1 VKYCSSTLSVTRYE
15 FGGFGR
21 AVSRA
26 SSWPNAAIDAGLALL
41 RSEIDRAGDAR
52 FLPRFLLPLGEL
64 AACLGEA
71 NEIEK
76 GLAAVDATLERC
88 KARHEQWYVAELLRT
103 KGELMLKDTQHQS
116 ASSAE
121 QCFSGDLKL
130 AKQHGALF
138 WELRN
143 ALSLARLRVEQGRKT
158 DARRIL
164 APAYGAFEGLEIAD
178 AREAKAVL
186 DGLGA
191 D

>member
-1 VKYCSSTLSVTRYE
+1 M
-15 FGGFGR
+15 
-21 AVSRA
+21 
-26 SSWPNAAIDAGLALL
+26 LL

-76 GLAAVDATLERC
+76 GLAAVGEALERC
-88 KARHEQWYVAELLRT
+88 KARHEQWYVPELLRI
-103 KGELMLKDTQHQS
+103 KGELILKDTLHQS

-121 QCFSGDLKL
+121 QCFSEALKL
-130 AKQHGALF
+130 AKQQGALF

-143 ALSLARLRVEQGRKT
+143 ALSLAQLRVEQDRKS
-158 DARRIL
+158 DASQIL
-164 APAYGAFEGLEIAD
+164 APFEELEIAD
-178 AREAKAVL
+178 AREAKALL
-186 DGLGA
+186 DRLGA